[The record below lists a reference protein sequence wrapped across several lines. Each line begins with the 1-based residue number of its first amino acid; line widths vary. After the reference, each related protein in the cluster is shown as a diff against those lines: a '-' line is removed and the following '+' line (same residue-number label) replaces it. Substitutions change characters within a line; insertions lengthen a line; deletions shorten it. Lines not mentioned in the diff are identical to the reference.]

1 MASSLNQERD
11 KHLQFVGAFYYAK
24 ERFDIDM
31 ARKQFAIW
39 EVDGE
44 EYKLKLKTSTLCD
57 LEEKL
62 GTSLMNVLGNGN
74 MPALKIML
82 TIIHYAMKDYNS
94 NIKFKDVQNLFDKYV
109 DEGGSQLEFFTKVIM
124 DIYKVSGFFT
134 ESQTEMMEE
143 KQEEMKEILE

>member
-1 MASSLNQERD
+1 
-11 KHLQFVGAFYYAK
+11 
-24 ERFDIDM
+24 M

-39 EVDGE
+39 KVGEE

-82 TIIHYAMKDYNS
+82 TIAHYAMKDYNA
-94 NIKFKDVQNLFDKYV
+94 NIKFKDVQDIFDRYLE
-109 DEGGSQLEFFTKVIM
+109 DGGSQLLFFSSVVM

-134 ESQTEMMEE
+134 ESQAEMMEE

>member
-1 MASSLNQERD
+1 MNRERD

-31 ARKQFAIW
+31 ARKQFAMW
-39 EVDGE
+39 QVGDE

-82 TIIHYAMKDYNS
+82 TITHYAIKDYNA

-124 DIYKVSGFFT
+124 EIYKVSGFFT
-134 ESQTEMMEE
+134 EAQVEAVEE
-143 KQEEMKEILE
+143 KMEKTEEMLQGNI

>member
-1 MASSLNQERD
+1 
-11 KHLQFVGAFYYAK
+11 
-24 ERFDIDM
+24 M

-39 EVDGE
+39 QVGDE
-44 EYKLKLKTSTLCD
+44 EFKLKLKTSTLCD
-57 LEEKL
+57 LEQKL
-62 GTSLMNVLGNGN
+62 GTSLMNVLDNGN

-82 TIIHYAMKDYNS
+82 TITHYAMKDYNA
-94 NIKFKDVQNLFDKYV
+94 NIKFKDVQDIFDKYV

-143 KQEEMKEILE
+143 KQEEMKEMLA

>member
-82 TIIHYAMKDYNS
+82 TITHYAMKDYNS
-94 NIKFKDVQNLFDKYV
+94 NIKFKDVQNLFDKYL
-109 DEGGSQLEFFTKVIM
+109 DEGGNQLEFFSNVVM

-134 ESQTEMMEE
+134 EAQTEMMEE
-143 KQEEMKEILE
+143 KQERAQEIM

>member
-1 MASSLNQERD
+1 
-11 KHLQFVGAFYYAK
+11 
-24 ERFDIDM
+24 M

-62 GTSLMNVLGNGN
+62 GTSLMTVLGNGN

-82 TIIHYAMKDYNS
+82 TITHYAMKDYNS
-94 NIKFKDVQNLFDKYV
+94 NIKFKDVQNLFDKYL
-109 DEGGSQLEFFTKVIM
+109 DEGGNQLEFFSNVVM

-134 ESQTEMMEE
+134 EAQTEMMEE
-143 KQEEMKEILE
+143 KQERAQEIM

>member
-1 MASSLNQERD
+1 MNQERD

-62 GTSLMNVLGNGN
+62 GTSLINVLGNGN

-82 TIIHYAMKDYNS
+82 TITHYAMKDYNS
-94 NIKFKDVQNLFDKYV
+94 NIKFKDVQNLFDKYL
-109 DEGGSQLEFFTKVIM
+109 DEGGNQLEFFSNVVM

-134 ESQTEMMEE
+134 EAQTEMMEE
-143 KQEEMKEILE
+143 KQERAQEIM

>member
-31 ARKQFAIW
+31 ARKQFAIC

-82 TIIHYAMKDYNS
+82 TITHYAMKDYNS
-94 NIKFKDVQNLFDKYV
+94 NIKFKDVQNLFDKYL
-109 DEGGSQLEFFTKVIM
+109 DEGGNQLEFFSNVVM

-134 ESQTEMMEE
+134 EAQTEMMEE
-143 KQEEMKEILE
+143 KQERAQEIM

>member
-1 MASSLNQERD
+1 
-11 KHLQFVGAFYYAK
+11 
-24 ERFDIDM
+24 M

-39 EVDGE
+39 QVGDE

-62 GTSLMNVLGNGN
+62 GNGN

-82 TIIHYAMKDYNS
+82 TITHYAMKDYNS
-94 NIKFKDVQNLFDKYV
+94 NIKFKDVQNLFDKYL

-134 ESQTEMMEE
+134 ESQAEMMEE
-143 KQEEMKEILE
+143 KQEEMEKVLEE

>member
-1 MASSLNQERD
+1 
-11 KHLQFVGAFYYAK
+11 
-24 ERFDIDM
+24 M

-62 GTSLMNVLGNGN
+62 GTSLMTVLGNGN

-82 TIIHYAMKDYNS
+82 TITHYSMKDYNS
-94 NIKFKDVQNLFDKYV
+94 NIKFKDVQNLFDKYL
-109 DEGGSQLEFFTKVIM
+109 DEGGNQLEFFSNVVM

-134 ESQTEMMEE
+134 EAQTEMMEE
-143 KQEEMKEILE
+143 KQERAQEIM

>member
-1 MASSLNQERD
+1 MNQERD

>member
-1 MASSLNQERD
+1 MQKRKD
-11 KHLQFVGAFYYAK
+11 
-24 ERFDIDM
+24 DIDM

-39 EVDGE
+39 QVGDE

-82 TIIHYAMKDYNS
+82 TITHYAMKDYNA
-94 NIKFKDVQNLFDKYV
+94 NIKFKDVQDIFDKYV

-143 KQEEMKEILE
+143 KQEEMKEMLA

>member
-1 MASSLNQERD
+1 MNRERD

-82 TIIHYAMKDYNS
+82 TITHYAMKDYNS
-94 NIKFKDVQNLFDKYV
+94 NIKFKDVQNLFDKYL
-109 DEGGSQLEFFTKVIM
+109 DEGGNQLEFFSNVVM

-134 ESQTEMMEE
+134 EAQTEMMEE
-143 KQEEMKEILE
+143 KQERAQEIM

>member
-1 MASSLNQERD
+1 
-11 KHLQFVGAFYYAK
+11 
-24 ERFDIDM
+24 M

-39 EVDGE
+39 KVGDE

-57 LEEKL
+57 LEEKI
-62 GTSLMNVLGNGN
+62 GTSLMNALGSGN

-82 TIIHYAMKDYNS
+82 TITHYAMKDYNS

-143 KQEEMKEILE
+143 KQEEMKEMLA

>member
-1 MASSLNQERD
+1 MNRERD

-62 GTSLMNVLGNGN
+62 GSSLMNVLGNGN

-82 TIIHYAMKDYNS
+82 TITHYAMKDYNS
-94 NIKFKDVQNLFDKYV
+94 NIKFKDVQNLFDKYL
-109 DEGGSQLEFFTKVIM
+109 DEGGNQLEFFSNVVM

-134 ESQTEMMEE
+134 EAQTEMMEE
-143 KQEEMKEILE
+143 KQERAQEIM